1 MLRMLSSALLT
12 LTLSIVATH
21 LPARSNAQELGTPPS
36 TNDDA
41 ADGQRIF
48 ATTCAACHGLDARG
62 SEHAPDIAGKRDAQ
76 QLTGEELL
84 HIIQNG
90 IPGTGMPAFR
100 ALNTA
105 QVHSVIRYLRTLQGQ
120 GTATQLPGD
129 PRRGKILFFGQAG
142 CARCHMAN
150 GQGGFIASDLSSYGG
165 ARPAADIRNAITD
178 PGKSLDSRSRPV
190 HVVTTSGMKQ
200 SGLVR
205 NEDNFSLQLIGLDG
219 TFQLFQKSELR
230 SIEYQPDSLMPADYA
245 SRLSSFDLDDLVNYV
260 VSVGRTDKKGSAT
273 KE

>member
-1 MLRMLSSALLT
+1 MSRMLSATLLT
-12 LTLSIVATH
+12 LTLSIVATG

-36 TNDDA
+36 KNDQA
-41 ADGQRIF
+41 SDGQRIF

-105 QVHSVIRYLRTLQGQ
+105 QVHAVIRYLRTLQGE
-120 GTATQLPGD
+120 GTAAQLPGD

-150 GQGGFIASDLSSYGG
+150 GQEASSPRTSRATAVH
-165 ARPAADIRNAITD
+165 ARRQIFVTRLPIRVRVSILEVI
-178 PGKSLDSRSRPV
+178 PSPWSRRA
-190 HVVTTSGMKQ
+190 G
-200 SGLVR
+200 
-205 NEDNFSLQLIGLDG
+205 
-219 TFQLFQKSELR
+219 
-230 SIEYQPDSLMPADYA
+230 
-245 SRLSSFDLDDLVNYV
+245 
-260 VSVGRTDKKGSAT
+260 
-273 KE
+273 